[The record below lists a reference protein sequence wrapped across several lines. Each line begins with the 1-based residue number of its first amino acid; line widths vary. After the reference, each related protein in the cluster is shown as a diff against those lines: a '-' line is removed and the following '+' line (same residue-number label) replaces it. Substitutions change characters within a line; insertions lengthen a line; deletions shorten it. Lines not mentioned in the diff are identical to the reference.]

1 MNIEVIILLLVILLI
16 GVYLLFRGL
25 QQQFYHREERWTK
38 EKESLT
44 VEIQHLQESLQSL
57 KIDKAHLEKD
67 LEFFQVQ
74 YHQIKE
80 EQTQQDQRFEAI
92 SKKILL
98 DQNRIIEEQQ
108 SKELKQVLEP
118 LQERIGRFEKRLEY
132 NHLEAEKRNASFREQ
147 IKFLTEKTDIV
158 SRDASNLA
166 RALKG
171 DFKKQGNWGELILE
185 SILEKSGLEKDREYF
200 IQNSLRNGENRLL
213 RPDVVIH
220 LPEERR
226 MVIDSKVSLVSY
238 EKAVNAEDEED
249 QLIHTQAHTLAIKN
263 HIDQLSAKDYHK
275 LYGIKSPD
283 FVLMF
288 IPIDTAFGMALQ
300 NDAFLYQYAFDR
312 NLVIVTPS
320 TLLATLKT
328 VDTMWRHEKQNRYAL
343 EIANEAGKM
352 YDKFVNFVE
361 DLNKVGKQLDTVKNT
376 WNESMKKLQTGKGN
390 LTQRAEKIKHLGA
403 NSSKTLTLTS
413 DK

>member
-1 MNIEVIILLLVILLI
+1 MNLELIVLLLLAFLI
-16 GVYLLFRGL
+16 AIYLVFRGL
-25 QQQFYHREERWTK
+25 NHQIRRREEAFTK
-38 EKESLT
+38 EKEGLIA
-44 VEIQHLQESLQSL
+44 EIQHLKDTIQVL
-57 KIDKAHLEKD
+57 KIDKARLEKD
-67 LEFFQVQ
+67 REYFQLTH
-74 YHQIKE
+74 HQLKE
-80 EQTQQDQRFEAI
+80 EQAKQDQRFEAI
-92 SKKILL
+92 SKKILQ
-98 DQNRIIEEQQ
+98 DQNRIIEVNQ
-108 SKELKQVLEP
+108 SKELKQVLLP
-118 LQERIGRFEKRLEY
+118 LQEKIGRFEKRLEY

-166 RALKG
+166 KALKG

-185 SILEKSGLEKDREYF
+185 SILDKSGLEKDREYF
-200 IQNSLRNGENRLL
+200 IQNSLRNDNNRLL

-226 MVIDSKVSLVSY
+226 LVIDSKVSLVAY
-238 EKAVNAEDEED
+238 ERAVNADDEED
-249 QLIHTQAHTLAIKN
+249 QLVHIQAHTLAIKN

-288 IPIDTAFGMALQ
+288 VPIDTAFAMALQ
-300 NDAFLYQYAFDR
+300 KDAFLYQYAFDR

-328 VDTMWRHEKQNRYAL
+328 VDTMWRHEKQNRFAI

-352 YDKFVNFVE
+352 YDKFVGFVE
-361 DLNKVGKQLDTVKNT
+361 DLQRLGKQVDTVKNT

-403 NSSKTLTLTS
+403 NSSKSLS
-413 DK
+413 IPSE